1 MKRASRSETAACPS
15 LVRLMSHPFAV
26 LRHVSSNVTLEQ
38 LHRRV
43 ADGRTFA
50 LLVGNSKAIWA
61 PFIAACVSHNELLQD
76 PNPFDTYI
84 ERSVEAVCSDALP
97 G

>member
-1 MKRASRSETAACPS
+1 
-15 LVRLMSHPFAV
+15 V
-26 LRHVSSNVTLEQ
+26 LLIVTVSSSSHVFFVL
-38 LHRRV
+38 

-50 LLVGNSKAIWA
+50 LLVGNSKAVWA
-61 PFIAACVSHNELLQD
+61 PFIAACVSHDELLQE
-76 PNPFDTYI
+76 PNPFDSYV